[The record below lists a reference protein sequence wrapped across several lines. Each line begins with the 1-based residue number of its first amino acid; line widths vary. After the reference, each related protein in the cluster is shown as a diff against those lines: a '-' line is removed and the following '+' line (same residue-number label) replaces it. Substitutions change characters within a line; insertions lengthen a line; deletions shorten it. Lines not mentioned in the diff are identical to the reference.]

1 MAIKY
6 LPFNFFDDEET
17 QDFFSILNPK
27 ISMPKLC
34 RTLMRTKVV
43 QVFME
48 IQKSVIDIL
57 MQNKSKI
64 SFTLNGWTS
73 RKILWN
79 NCTFY

>member
-6 LPFNFFDDEET
+6 FPFNFFDDEET

-43 QVFME
+43 QVFTE

-57 MQNKSKI
+57 MQIENIIHFKWLDI
-64 SFTLNGWTS
+64 
-73 RKILWN
+73 
-79 NCTFY
+79 